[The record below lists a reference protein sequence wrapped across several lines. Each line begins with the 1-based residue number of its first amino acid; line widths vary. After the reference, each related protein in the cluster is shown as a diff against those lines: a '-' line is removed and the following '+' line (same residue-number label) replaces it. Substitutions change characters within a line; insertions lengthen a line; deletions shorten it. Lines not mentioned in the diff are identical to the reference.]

1 MSARLC
7 CLVVL
12 LGATGMAAAPM
23 RPNLVVIMADDM
35 GYGDASCYGNTAYRT
50 PHLDRLAAEGLKFT
64 DFHSSGSVCSPTRA
78 GLLTGRYQQRAGVP
92 GVINAD
98 PKVNRH
104 HGLATRE
111 VTFAEVLREAGYAT
125 AVFGK
130 WHLGYHRKFN
140 PIHHGFDRFRGYVS
154 GNVDYISH
162 FDRMG
167 IADWWDRDRLVPEA
181 GYSTHLITRHA
192 VAFIRS
198 QAQGSPKKPF
208 CLYVAHEC
216 PHSPYQGPGDK
227 PVRSLGKG
235 NLKGAARNDI
245 KAAYREMMTEMD
257 AGVGAIAKALREE
270 GIAEKTL
277 VLFFSDNGANR
288 NGSNGLLRGNKGSV
302 WEGGHRV
309 PAIAWWPG
317 TVAAGRT
324 SAVTA
329 ISLDVMPT
337 LVELAG
343 GRLPEGHRLDG
354 RSLVEVLTAKEAG
367 GRQSKRLGRRDLFWE
382 FGKRAAVRRD
392 DWKLVVGQMPAGRV
406 GLYNL
411 KSDLGEQKN
420 LAAGQPGRVKQMQA
434 LLAAWRT
441 EVARGATVQPER
453 AQQKNR
459 VPGP

>member
-1 MSARLC
+1 MSQGISLQPSRQLRRRYRAER
-7 CLVVL
+7 
-12 LGATGMAAAPM
+12 
-23 RPNLVVIMADDM
+23 RFK
-35 GYGDASCYGNTAYRT
+35 AY
-50 PHLDRLAAEGLKFT
+50 
-64 DFHSSGSVCSPTRA
+64 C
-78 GLLTGRYQQRAGVP
+78 
-92 GVINAD
+92 
-98 PKVNRH
+98 
-104 HGLATRE
+104 
-111 VTFAEVLREAGYAT
+111 
-125 AVFGK
+125 
-130 WHLGYHRKFN
+130 
-140 PIHHGFDRFRGYVS
+140 
-154 GNVDYISH
+154 
-162 FDRMG
+162 
-167 IADWWDRDRLVPEA
+167 
-181 GYSTHLITRHA
+181 
-192 VAFIRS
+192 
-198 QAQGSPKKPF
+198 
-208 CLYVAHEC
+208 
-216 PHSPYQGPGDK
+216 
-227 PVRSLGKG
+227 
-235 NLKGAARNDI
+235 
-245 KAAYREMMTEMD
+245 
-257 AGVGAIAKALREE
+257 VGALLLSIAF
-270 GIAEKTL
+270 L

-324 SAVTA
+324 TAVTA

-459 VPGP
+459 VPGK